1 MEVCSDSRLV
11 AKKLYQI
18 EIQTCLVQRRG
29 FLVGDAKCDLEPVEL
44 DAKTTGYAIVYN
56 RAALQIETEELAR
69 RLRLDNVLG
78 LLAEQ
83 KLHIVYFQSE
93 AVLPAALTM
102 AREAKEKADK
112 LEKRFEG
119 IRRVYLRTT
128 YALLWFLL

>member
-1 MEVCSDSRLV
+1 MRDNKRN
-11 AKKLYQI
+11 
-18 EIQTCLVQRRG
+18 
-29 FLVGDAKCDLEPVEL
+29 L
-44 DAKTTGYAIVYN
+44 DAVQLDAETTGYAIVYN
-56 RAALQIETEELAR
+56 RAALQIKTEELAGR
-69 RLRLDNVLG
+69 LG
-78 LLAEQ
+78 LKNVEDLLKEQ

-93 AVLPAALTM
+93 AVLPAALTRASEAKEE